1 MTKQELT
8 IRLKQI
14 EDMIFDVM
22 KIKRNLQDE
31 KQSIQKKLADMNFV
45 ELEKYKIDASEKI
58 QESQILSN
66 RQKYRLKKQISTMTN
81 INNINQLVEK
91 HIGANND

>member
-31 KQSIQKKLADMNFV
+31 KQSIQRKLADMNFV

-58 QESQILSN
+58 QESQILRN
-66 RQKYRLKKQISTMTN
+66 REKYRLKKQISTMTN
-81 INNINQLVEK
+81 INNINQK
-91 HIGANND
+91 NYYI

>member
-31 KQSIQKKLADMNFV
+31 KQSIQRKLADMNFV

-58 QESQILSN
+58 QESQILRN
-66 RQKYRLKKQISTMTN
+66 REKSN
-81 INNINQLVEK
+81 INNDK
-91 HIGANND
+91 HK

>member
-31 KQSIQKKLADMNFV
+31 KQSIQRKLADMNFV

-58 QESQILSN
+58 QESQILRN
-66 RQKYRLKKQISTMTN
+66 REKYRLKKQISTMTN
-81 INNINQLVEK
+81 INNINQLVK
-91 HIGANND
+91 DHIGANND

>member
-1 MTKQELT
+1 MNKQELT

-31 KQSIQKKLADMNFV
+31 KQSIQRKLADMNFV

-58 QESQILSN
+58 QESQILRN
-66 RQKYRLKKQISTMTN
+66 REKYRLKKQISTMTN
-81 INNINQLVEK
+81 INNINQLVEE
-91 HIGANND
+91 HIGATND

>member
-31 KQSIQKKLADMNFV
+31 KQSIQRKLADMNFV

-58 QESQILSN
+58 QESQILRN
-66 RQKYRLKKQISTMTN
+66 REKYRLKKQISTMTN
-81 INNINQLVEK
+81 INNINQLVEE
-91 HIGANND
+91 HIGTNNE

>member
-1 MTKQELT
+1 MNKQELT

-31 KQSIQKKLADMNFV
+31 KQSIQRKLADMNFV

-58 QESQILSN
+58 QESQILRN
-66 RQKYRLKKQISTMTN
+66 REKYRLKKQISTMTN
-81 INNINQLVEK
+81 INNINQLVEE

>member
-1 MTKQELT
+1 MNKQELT

-31 KQSIQKKLADMNFV
+31 KQSIQRKLADMNFV

-66 RQKYRLKKQISTMTN
+66 RLKYRLKDQILTMTN
-81 INNINQLVEK
+81 INEINQLVEE

>member
-31 KQSIQKKLADMNFV
+31 KQSIQRKLADMNFV

-66 RQKYRLKKQISTMTN
+66 RLKYRLKDQILTMTN
-81 INNINQLVEK
+81 INNINQLVK
-91 HIGANND
+91 DHIGANND

>member
-1 MTKQELT
+1 MNKQELT

-31 KQSIQKKLADMNFV
+31 KQSIQRKLDDMDCE
-45 ELEKYKIDASEKI
+45 ELEKYKIDAYEKI

-66 RQKYRLKKQISTMTN
+66 RLKYRLKKQISTMTN

-91 HIGANND
+91 HIGATND

>member
-31 KQSIQKKLADMNFV
+31 KQSIQRKIADMNFV

-66 RQKYRLKKQISTMTN
+66 RLKCRLKDQILTMTN

-91 HIGANND
+91 HIGATND

>member
-31 KQSIQKKLADMNFV
+31 KQSIQRKLADMNHV
-45 ELEKYKIDASEKI
+45 ELEKYKIDAFEKI
-58 QESQILSN
+58 QESQILRN
-66 RQKYRLKKQISTMTN
+66 REKYRLKKQI
-81 INNINQLVEK
+81 
-91 HIGANND
+91 